1 MTAAKIVPPTAIESS
16 LKDLWNAKE
25 NKNKMSASL
34 YNLIFFTQNSP
45 REEYVRKIASNIL
58 EKFPARVFL
67 ISSNPSG
74 KDELKTAVS
83 VVSTE
88 QGAFEITCDLIEIA
102 SSGKEESKIPLL
114 LLPHLIPDLP
124 VFLVWAEDPALS
136 SNLYEGLKD
145 YATRVI
151 FDSES
156 TEDLALFAKTVLA
169 KEKSGFFEIGD
180 LNWARL
186 ESWRSLISSTFTDP
200 VRAKKL
206 QDLDSFKIVYNGHE
220 TPFFCHTKI
229 QSLYLQAWIS
239 TRLKLPKDH
248 KVKILLEEVKNEQMP
263 PGMIVS
269 LEMKTTNDDSFV
281 FSRDDKHPSQICFEF
296 STKECCSLPFY
307 TEVSKGESG
316 KSLVKEVCHKG
327 TSPHYIEALEY
338 IVNGGPLC

>member
-1 MTAAKIVPPTAIESS
+1 MTAQKTVPTSAIESS
-16 LKDLWNAKE
+16 LRDLWNAKE

-34 YNLIFFTQNSP
+34 YNLIFFTQNTP
-45 REEYVRKIASNIL
+45 REEYVREIAYKIL

-74 KDELKTAVS
+74 KNDLKTSVS
-83 VVSTE
+83 IVSTE

-145 YATRVI
+145 FATRVI

-156 TEDLALFAKTVLA
+156 TEDLTLFAKTVIA
-169 KEKSGFFEIGD
+169 KEKSGFFEVGD

-186 ESWRSLISSTFTDP
+186 ETWRSLISSTFADSA
-200 VRAKKL
+200 RAKKL
-206 QDLDSFKIVYNGHE
+206 QDLESFKIVYNGQE

-229 QSLYLQAWIS
+229 QSLYLQAWII

-248 KVKILLEEVKNEQMP
+248 KVKIELEEIKNEKMP
-263 PGMIVS
+263 PGMIIS
-269 LEMKTTNDDSFV
+269 LEMKTTNDDCFI
-281 FSRDDKHPSQICFEF
+281 FSRDEKHPTQIRFEL

-338 IVNGGPLC
+338 IVNGGSSC